1 MLKLYRRWR
10 EKKLAAQQEQERIE
24 KEKLRLL
31 REKQVECSLTG
42 HRWTICSQ
50 EVQGDG
56 DPNVEGYI
64 LVTKRTCQFCGL
76 TDLDIEPYGD
86 DDDE

>member
-1 MLKLYRRWR
+1 MLNLYRRWR
-10 EKKLAAQQEQERIE
+10 DKKLAVQQEQEQIE
-24 KEKLRLL
+24 KEKLRLM
-31 REKQVECSLTG
+31 REKQEECGLTG
-42 HRWTICSQ
+42 HSWNCTH

-64 LVTKRTCQFCGL
+64 LITRRTCSICGA
-76 TDLDIEPYGD
+76 TEVDIEPY

>member
-10 EKKLAAQQEQERIE
+10 EKKHAAQQEQEGIE

-31 REKQVECSLTG
+31 RKKQEECGLTG

-64 LVTKRTCQFCGL
+64 LITRRTCQLCGA
-76 TDLDIEPYGD
+76 TEVDIEPYGD
-86 DDDE
+86 DDE

>member
-10 EKKLAAQQEQERIE
+10 EKKLAAQREQERIE
-24 KEKLRLL
+24 KEQRRLL
-31 REKQVECSLTG
+31 KEKQEECGLTG
-42 HRWTICSQ
+42 HRWNYTH

-64 LVTKRTCQFCGL
+64 LITQRTCQFCGV
-76 TDLDIEPYGD
+76 TEVDIEPYGD
-86 DDDE
+86 DDE